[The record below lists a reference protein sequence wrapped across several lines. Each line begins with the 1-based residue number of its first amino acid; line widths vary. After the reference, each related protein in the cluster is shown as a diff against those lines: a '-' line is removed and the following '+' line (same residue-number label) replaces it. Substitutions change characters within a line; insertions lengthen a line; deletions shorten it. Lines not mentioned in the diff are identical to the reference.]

1 MTCRIFAA
9 HDRGDAIVGWSR
21 LGHNEGETTGVC
33 RPMGGRWRLA
43 LRKRRGAIVPGLAA
57 LFVVLLLQWVGVPA
71 IDRASSLLFDSYQR
85 AKPRTYQD
93 AGVRVVDIDD
103 ETLRRL
109 GQWPWPRTDIAA
121 LNTRLTDAGAAAI
134 GYDIVFSEP
143 DRTSPAQ
150 LAGRLRHE
158 GGPRDVLAAL
168 GKLPDN
174 DATLASAF
182 GASNVVLA
190 YFLTTGGTGGQVEP
204 KMGFAYAGSQP
215 RTGGATYNGAIQPLL
230 ILRNAA
236 KGLGFVSLPPDSDGI
251 IRKAPLISTENGQLL
266 PALSLEALRVAYQ
279 TQSVIVKSS
288 DASGEHGGD
297 GANVVSLRV
306 GDSEVPTTSDG
317 RLLMYYT
324 AAHPA
329 RIVPAWKV
337 LTGQLSA
344 AEMER
349 DFAGQ
354 IVLIGTSAQGLY
366 DLKSTPLAERERG
379 VVIHAQALEQ
389 IITKTFLSQPDWA
402 NGAERAIL
410 LLLGLVMAFLLPWLG
425 ATRGAILGLAM
436 VGGLMLG
443 SWEAFSRAR
452 LLLDPTWPVLG
463 LTLVYLVE
471 TGITYYR
478 EERQRA
484 YIHNAFDRYLSP
496 TLVKRIVDDPGQ
508 LELGGEEREMTVLFT
523 DIRSFSR
530 ISEKLSPHEII
541 RFLIA
546 FLTPMCDVLLG
557 RKATVDKF
565 IGDAILAFWNAPL
578 DDPEQYANAARAS
591 LEMFDRLAE
600 LNRTMPQGGE
610 PWPGEVKIG
619 VGLNAG
625 PCCVGNMGSAQ
636 RLSYTL
642 IGDTVNLASR
652 LEGLTKYYG
661 VRILI
666 GSALEAKLPG
676 FAILPVDRVRVVGR
690 DAIETVHTLLGDE
703 TLAADPAWQAFAADH
718 LALFA
723 AYRAQDWDG
732 ATALIA
738 KTAAAAGGY
747 GLDKLHALLAGR
759 IAAFRIAP
767 PGADWDGVF
776 EATEK

>member
-1 MTCRIFAA
+1 M
-9 HDRGDAIVGWSR
+9 AIAQ
-21 LGHNEGETTGVC
+21 
-33 RPMGGRWRLA
+33 WRQIW
-43 LRKRRGAIVPGLAA
+43 RKRRGAVLPGLAA
-57 LFVVLLLQWVGVPA
+57 LLVVLLLHWIGVAA
-71 IDRASSLLFDSYQR
+71 IDRASALLFDSYQR

-93 AGVRVVDIDD
+93 AGVRVIDIDD
-103 ETLRRL
+103 ETLRQL
-109 GQWPWPRTDIAA
+109 GQWPWPRTDIAD
-121 LNTRLTDAGAAAI
+121 LNTRLANAGAAAV

-143 DRTSPAQ
+143 DRTSPAR
-150 LAGRLRHE
+150 LADRLRRQ
-158 GGPRDVLAAL
+158 GGSADMLAKL
-168 GKLPDN
+168 DTLPDN
-174 DATLASAF
+174 DAVLARSF
-182 GASNVVLA
+182 GATNTILA
-190 YFLTTGGTGGQVEP
+190 FFLSQDGKGGQVEP
-204 KMGFAYAGSQP
+204 KMGFAYAGTQP
-215 RTGGATYNGAIQPLL
+215 GTGRATYNGAIQPLPE
-230 ILRNAA
+230 LRATA
-236 KGLGFVSLPPDSDGI
+236 KGLGFVSLPADSDGI
-251 IRKAPLISTENGQLL
+251 VRKAPMISTQNGQLL

-306 GDSEVPTTSDG
+306 GDSEVPTTADG
-317 RLLMYYT
+317 RLLMYFT
-324 AAHPA
+324 APQPS

-337 LTGQLSA
+337 LTGQLSPE
-344 AEMER
+344 EMER
-349 DFAGQ
+349 NFAGQ
-354 IVLIGTSAQGLY
+354 IILVGTSAQGLY
-366 DLKSTPLAERERG
+366 DQKSTPLADRELG

-389 IITKTFLSQPDWA
+389 IITRTFLNQPDWA
-402 NGAERAIL
+402 NGAERAAL
-410 LLLGLVMAFLLPWLG
+410 LVLGLVLALLLPWLG
-425 ATRGAILGLAM
+425 ATRGAILGAVM
-436 VGGLMLG
+436 VGGLGFG
-443 SWEAFSRAR
+443 SWEAFSHYRM
-452 LLLDPTWPVLG
+452 LLDPTWPVIG
-463 LTLVYLVE
+463 LVLVYIVE

-530 ISEKLSPHEII
+530 ISEKLTPHQII

-578 DDPEQYANAARAS
+578 DDREQHANAARAA
-591 LEMFDRLAE
+591 LEMLQRLEE
-600 LNRTMPQGGE
+600 LNRTMPAGSE

-619 VGLNAG
+619 IGLNAG

-666 GSALEAKLPG
+666 GSALESQLSG

-690 DAIETVHTLLGDE
+690 DAIETVYTLLGDE
-703 TLAADPAWQAFAADH
+703 ALVADADWQELATDH
-718 LALFA
+718 LAMFA
-723 AYRAQDWDG
+723 AYQGQRWG
-732 ATALIA
+732 EATALME
-738 KTAAAAGGY
+738 KSAAAAQRH
-747 GLDKLHALLAGR
+747 GLDKLHQLIAGR
-759 IAAFRIAP
+759 IAAFRSTP